1 MIIDNLANLQS
12 YTALCTRLASVVGF
26 IAHHDLAEM
35 AVGHYPIMDNDVW
48 VNIQEGPGKSRAEAT
63 IEYHEQMIDLQI
75 PLTAAETYGYADVT
89 QADKTGFDATRDI
102 GFLPSVAPAGYVT
115 CQPGMFAIFFPQ
127 DGHAPMIT
135 DEGVVFKK
143 AIFKIKV

>member
-1 MIIDNLANLQS
+1 
-12 YTALCTRLASVVGF
+12 
-26 IAHHDLAEM
+26 
-35 AVGHYPIMDNDVW
+35 
-48 VNIQEGPGKSRAEAT
+48 
-63 IEYHEQMIDLQI
+63 MIDLQI

-89 QADKTGFDATRDI
+89 QADKAGFDATQDI

-135 DEGVVFKK
+135 DDGVVFKK
-143 AIFKIKV
+143 AIFKIKA

>member
-48 VNIQEGPGKSRAEAT
+48 VNIQEGPGKSRGEAT

-135 DEGVVFKK
+135 DDGVVFKK

>member
-1 MIIDNLANLQS
+1 MVIDNLANLQN
-12 YTALCTRLASVVGF
+12 YTALSMRLASVADF
-26 IAHHDLAEM
+26 IAHHNLAE
-35 AVGHYPIMDNDVW
+35 
-48 VNIQEGPGKSRAEAT
+48 KAT
-63 IEYHEQMIDLQI
+63 IEYHAQMIDLQI

-89 QADKTGFDATRDI
+89 QADKAGFDATQDI

-135 DEGVVFKK
+135 DDGVVFKK
-143 AIFKIKV
+143 AIFKIKA

>member
-1 MIIDNLANLQS
+1 MVIDNLANLQN
-12 YTALCTRLASVVGF
+12 YTALSMRLASVADF
-26 IAHHDLAEM
+26 IAHHNLAEM

-63 IEYHEQMIDLQI
+63 IEYHAQMIDLQI

-89 QADKTGFDATRDI
+89 QADKAGFDATQDI

-135 DEGVVFKK
+135 DDGVVFKQ
-143 AIFKIKV
+143 AIFKIKA

>member
-135 DEGVVFKK
+135 DDGVVFKK